1 MCTQCGFTLGEYRTR
16 GLLGCTHC
24 YASFGEALQA
34 DLLWMHQ
41 ALKFSESTPD
51 YPELDSTT
59 DPENLARWRL
69 MLAEALKV
77 ENYGEA
83 ARLRLLI
90 QNAEASRKVGGGL
103 GLA

>member
-1 MCTQCGFTLGEYRTR
+1 M
-16 GLLGCTHC
+16 HC
-24 YASFGEALQA
+24 YASFGEPLQA

-41 ALKFSESTPD
+41 ALKFSDSTPD
-51 YPELDSTT
+51 VPEPDTQP

-69 MLAEALKV
+69 KLAEAIRL

-90 QNAEASRKVGGGL
+90 RNAEAYRKVGGGL